1 MCLHPVLTNQ
11 LQSILSFK
19 SKSLIRGMHN
29 IKLSNPEGTLW
40 FIHTQSGF
48 LLWRRACWFAA
59 GALRANVEKTIL
71 ICIQGCKNC
80 VTSRRF
86 SSVQTSFIFFVPLS
100 CSWFRDLSSDHGH
113 AGPADVLH
121 RDAILVRNTDV
132 YVYFKLCHLTF
143 ILLLF
148 SINLFISLC
157 VSLIPFFL
165 FLVCV
170 LLFFLNTFC
179 GCCWSLRTRF
189 VHRYCWSY
197 DK

>member
-40 FIHTQSGF
+40 FIHAQSGF

-59 GALRANVEKTIL
+59 GALKANVEKTIL

-86 SSVQTSFIFFVPLS
+86 SSVQTSFIFFVSSVVQLISGSQLRSRPRWPGGCPSLGRHIGEIKTQTFMFIINFATWPLYCFYLMLTCLYLS
-100 CSWFRDLSSDHGH
+100 VCLWF
-113 AGPADVLH
+113 
-121 RDAILVRNTDV
+121 
-132 YVYFKLCHLTF
+132 
-143 ILLLF
+143 LF
-148 SINLFISLC
+148 S
-157 VSLIPFFL
+157 FFL
-165 FLVCV
+165 MACDY
-170 LLFFLNTFC
+170 FF
-179 GCCWSLRTRF
+179 
-189 VHRYCWSY
+189 
-197 DK
+197 